1 MSSFIKSFKPVNRHI
16 SILPHFKKNETE
28 LGVLL
33 PEDFKQEKDEHLLA
47 TVLDISSDCSSPCQR
62 MRRSGDVHQIVV
74 DASMIKKVEMRDKSH
89 YLILE
94 NYVLGIIG
102 SSDAH

>member
-1 MSSFIKSFKPVNRHI
+1 MSKFIKSFKPVNRHI
-16 SILPHFKKNETE
+16 TILPHFKKNETE
-28 LGVLL
+28 SGVLL
-33 PEDFKQEKDEHLLA
+33 PEDFKQNTQEHLLA
-47 TVLDISSDCSSPCQR
+47 TVLDISSDCSSPFQR
-62 MRRSGDVHQIVV
+62 MRRSGDVHQVVV

-102 SSDAH
+102 STDAH